1 MEGTMD
7 GLSYKYGS
15 AWGALHYLAVGPLEQ
30 ESASGW
36 PGDLAAAAACR
47 NSKNSRNNRNSS
59 MKSEDV

>member
-1 MEGTMD
+1 MDGTMD

-15 AWGALHYLAVGPLEQ
+15 AWGGALHYLGVGPLEQ

-36 PGDLAAAAACR
+36 PGDLAAAAGTAR
-47 NSKNSRNNRNSS
+47 NSRNNRNRS

>member
-15 AWGALHYLAVGPLEQ
+15 AWGALHYLGVGPLEQ

-36 PGDLAAAAACR
+36 PGDLAAAAGTAKTAET
-47 NSKNSRNNRNSS
+47 SA
-59 MKSEDV
+59 